1 MIKKEYYVDTEIV
14 FQTKLYLG
22 WTYLTTKEFFKKNK
36 PKENDELIVVTTHYP
51 DYKYSY
57 ELMNVKKITNTRITL
72 HKGLGRP
79 GPSYYYTGKN
89 CRDPMGQ
96 SRLIPLSK
104 EISNFIKK
112 NGDTTHVLLSRKDLH
127 SFNDM
132 IFN

>member
-1 MIKKEYYVDTEIV
+1 MIKKEYYVDTEIA

-22 WTYLTTKEFFKKNK
+22 WTYLTTKEFFKQNR

-51 DYKYSY
+51 DYKYIY
-57 ELMNVKKITNTRITL
+57 ELMNVKKVTNTRITL
-72 HKGLGRP
+72 HKGLGSP
-79 GPSYYYTGKN
+79 GPSYYFTGKN

-112 NGDTTHVLLSRKDLH
+112 NKTTTHMLLSREDLN

>member
-1 MIKKEYYVDTEIV
+1 M
-14 FQTKLYLG
+14 
-22 WTYLTTKEFFKKNK
+22 
-36 PKENDELIVVTTHYP
+36 TTHYP

-112 NGDTTHVLLSRKDLH
+112 NGATTHVLLSRKDLH